1 MEESELL
8 VKMIVMRPQR
18 LLHMYWHRQDTQ
30 NLVEEEVREDAGM
43 VERQLLA
50 EQRHQAELEGLQ
62 PYFFSQLL

>member
-18 LLHMYWHRQDTQ
+18 LLHVYWHRQDTQ
-30 NLVEEEVREDAGM
+30 NLVEEEVRDARM

-50 EQRHQAELEGLQ
+50 EQKHQAELEGLQ